1 MELEYKFILESQD
14 QGREIEK
21 DLRERFGSGAGEK
34 RVIAMDSSYYDSPC
48 HGLSAA
54 GYTLRMRS
62 ENGERVCCVKYGHA
76 KDSSGL
82 FRRAEY
88 ECAADNIEEG
98 ARKLEAKVG
107 GDFAG
112 LCTRGFVTVA
122 HVGFVREA
130 VTLKLDGAVC
140 ELALD
145 SGHFGEGERREPFC
159 ELELEYK
166 SGDESQFKFF
176 ALRLAVLYGLK
187 PQTLSKFAR
196 AKRAAEKTE

>member
-76 KDSSGL
+76 KDASGL

-88 ECAADNIEEG
+88 ECAADSIEEG
-98 ARKLEAKVG
+98 ARKLAAKIG

-112 LCTRGFVTVA
+112 LCARGVTYVEDIYYIERGYQDFVGKLRA
-122 HVGFVREA
+122 LGADICIIEEPDAPADAVGSA
-130 VTLKLDGAVC
+130 G
-140 ELALD
+140 
-145 SGHFGEGERREPFC
+145 
-159 ELELEYK
+159 
-166 SGDESQFKFF
+166 
-176 ALRLAVLYGLK
+176 
-187 PQTLSKFAR
+187 
-196 AKRAAEKTE
+196 